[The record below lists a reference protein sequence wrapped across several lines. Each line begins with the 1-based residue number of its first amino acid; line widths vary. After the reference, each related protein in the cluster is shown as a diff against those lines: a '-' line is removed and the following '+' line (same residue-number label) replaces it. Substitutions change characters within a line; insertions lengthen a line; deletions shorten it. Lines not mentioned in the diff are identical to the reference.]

1 MAAEV
6 IPENITLTEQFDDT
20 VEATSKLPAE
30 HISTYVLPRL
40 VESDLGVSRHRPA
53 GEPGSLQGI
62 DFHNVDERPDDNQ
75 FEQTYVSL
83 EQLTATILYFG
94 PNGGSN

>member
-6 IPENITLTEQFDDT
+6 IPEKITFENLASEVQPDRLLLIETGVEVTDFDESNRPPVDR
-20 VEATSKLPAE
+20 
-30 HISTYVLPRL
+30 ISTYVLPRL

-62 DFHNVDERPDDNQ
+62 DFRNVDERPDDN
-75 FEQTYVSL
+75 
-83 EQLTATILYFG
+83 
-94 PNGGSN
+94 